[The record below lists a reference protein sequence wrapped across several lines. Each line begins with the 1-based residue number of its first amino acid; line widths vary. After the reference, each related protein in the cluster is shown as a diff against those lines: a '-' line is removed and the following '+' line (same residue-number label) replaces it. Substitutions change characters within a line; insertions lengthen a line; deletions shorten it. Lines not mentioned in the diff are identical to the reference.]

1 MLSKNS
7 YWGRK
12 ITVAKEKSTYLLPLP
27 LAQNF
32 LKEFPTFKIRDHFR
46 GLNHGLVCATD
57 AAPGLC
63 VHTHVH

>member
-12 ITVAKEKSTYLLPLP
+12 IIVAKEKSTYLLSLP

-32 LKEFPTFKIRDHFR
+32 LKEFPLLRSEMF
-46 GLNHGLVCATD
+46 LEA
-57 AAPGLC
+57 
-63 VHTHVH
+63 

>member
-1 MLSKNS
+1 MLSKTS

-32 LKEFPTFKIRDHFR
+32 LKEFPLLRSEII
-46 GLNHGLVCATD
+46 LEA
-57 AAPGLC
+57 
-63 VHTHVH
+63 